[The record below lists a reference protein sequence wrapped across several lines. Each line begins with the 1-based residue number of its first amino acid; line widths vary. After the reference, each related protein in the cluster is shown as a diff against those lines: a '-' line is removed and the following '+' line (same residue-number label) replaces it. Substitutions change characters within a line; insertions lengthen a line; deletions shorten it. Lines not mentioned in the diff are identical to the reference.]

1 MTGSMPKKR
10 IPSLNWLRV
19 FEVAARTESFARA
32 ADELHMSASAV
43 SQQVRALESYLG
55 KNLFSREAKAV
66 RLTDSGRA
74 FLPTVHQSLSSIETT
89 AAALFGSED
98 SEQVTLQTVYL
109 LAMGWLPKQL
119 AAFEA
124 ANPGIKVNLV
134 TAELLSQYRKN
145 LPGWDPDL
153 QIAYGSA
160 SDFTEDAE
168 PLFGERIS
176 IVARADI
183 AASIDGFKGLK
194 SHRLYEIASHRVGW
208 HQILS
213 DSHEI
218 DLATLDITTVDTTPV
233 ALMMAAEGLGLALAR
248 SPASQGLV
256 EALGLVECQC
266 LPTTQGLQSYFLLP
280 SPTRRGQ
287 RGATKLADWL
297 RTASREL

>member
-1 MTGSMPKKR
+1 MPKKR

-43 SQQVRALESYLG
+43 SQQVRALEGYLG
-55 KNLFSREAKAV
+55 KNLFMREPKRV

-74 FLPTVHQSLSSIETT
+74 FLPIVHQSLSSIETT
-89 AAALFGSED
+89 AAALFGSDER
-98 SEQVTLQTVYL
+98 EQVTLQTVYL
-109 LAMGWLPKQL
+109 LAMGWLPKQI

-124 ANPGIKVNLV
+124 ENPNVKINLV
-134 TAELLSQYRKN
+134 TAELLPQYNKE

-160 SDFTEDAE
+160 SDFPEGAE
-168 PLFGERIS
+168 PLFGETIS
-176 IVARADI
+176 VVAHPDV
-183 AASIDGFKGLK
+183 AAEIDGFSSAQ

-213 DSHEI
+213 SHEEI
-218 DLATLDITTVDTTPV
+218 NLESLDITTVDSTPV

-248 SPASQGLV
+248 SPASKGLV
-256 EALGLVECQC
+256 EALGLVECAGY
-266 LPTTQGLQSYFLLP
+266 PKVQGLQSYFLLTP
-280 SPTRRGQ
+280 PARRHG
-287 RGATKLADWL
+287 RGAGKLADWL
-297 RTASREL
+297 RNAGKEI